1 MNQFSLMDISSA
13 ENEKLNPGAAKIR
26 AEAERRKAER
36 VQQFEDEQR
45 NASGLQPASAFGM
58 GAVGTIKSLGSGLK
72 YVGAESLG
80 ETIESWGEETNQ
92 EIYEDLSDQS
102 QGRF

>member
-1 MNQFSLMDISSA
+1 
-13 ENEKLNPGAAKIR
+13 
-26 AEAERRKAER
+26 
-36 VQQFEDEQR
+36 
-45 NASGLQPASAFGM
+45 M